1 MSWLDNR
8 KIPVKVGLVLG
19 CTLLLGAAGG
29 AVAISAVGRAEQLND
44 QLTVATSDVRE
55 LRAMQLAVESLDAAR
70 TDYLTTLNP
79 VWRARAKEEIN
90 RIDQAIS

>member
-44 QLTVATSDVRE
+44 QLTEASG
-55 LRAMQLAVESLDAAR
+55 AR
-70 TDYLTTLNP
+70 
-79 VWRARAKEEIN
+79 
-90 RIDQAIS
+90 S